1 MKWVNDDRPLL
12 DTFCSMHVTKI
23 WSDICKKNNNND
35 ERDMTLVKFL
45 LITCVKQTR
54 GDYSEVSFDYCTLK
68 KQWKH

>member
-45 LITCVKQTR
+45 LITCVK
-54 GDYSEVSFDYCTLK
+54 
-68 KQWKH
+68 